1 MIETNSLVE
10 TGPVLEWFKAHGR
23 DLPWR
28 RTRDPWAIL
37 VSELMLQQTQVSRV
51 VDRLPQFLH
60 RFAEPVAC
68 ATAPVSAV
76 IDEWSGLGYNRRAVN
91 LHRAAVRM
99 MSEHGGKVPERLADL
114 LDLPGV
120 GPYTA
125 RAVRVFAFEF
135 DDAIVDTNVAR
146 ILARTLGRS
155 LRTTEAQ
162 RAADALVPAGQGWAW
177 NQALLDVGATRC
189 RSGAGPDCE
198 RCPLRAA
205 CRWALAGCP
214 DPDPAV
220 GSAGVSGGQSA
231 FAGSDREGRGRL
243 VRVLRAG
250 PVPVPEAPALMGWS
264 DDPERAERVIATLID
279 DGLVAREAGAL
290 RLPS

>member
-10 TGPVLEWFKAHGR
+10 TGPVLEWFEVHGR

-51 VDRLPQFLH
+51 VDRLPRFLH
-60 RFAEPVAC
+60 RFADPTAC
-68 ATAPVSAV
+68 AGAPVSAV

-91 LHRAAVRM
+91 LHRAAERM
-99 MSEHGGKVPERLADL
+99 MSEHEGKVPQGLADL
-114 LDLPGV
+114 QDLPGV

-155 LRTTEAQ
+155 LKTAEAQ

-189 RSGAGPDCE
+189 RPGVGPDCE

-205 CRWALAGCP
+205 CCWARTGCP
-214 DPDPAV
+214 EPDPAV
-220 GSAGVSGGQSA
+220 GSAGVSGGQSK

-243 VRVLRAG
+243 VRALRDG

-279 DGLVAREAGAL
+279 DGLVTRDGGAIA
-290 RLPS
+290 LPS